1 MAHKK
6 AGGSTKNGRDSNAKR
21 LGVKRYGGQVVKAGE
36 ILIRQRG
43 TNTHPGINVGKGKDD
58 TLFARLQAQFSLL
71 IKDLK
76 AEKQRTLF
84 LNNTKV
90 IINNQAIAHEFILLD
105 ESVINDEFFGESLVL
120 QNTLV
125 VRAVYNFTDL
135 QNAIIT
141 IEYQGCAAGK
151 YCYPK
156 QRKNI

>member
-1 MAHKK
+1 MMIF
-6 AGGSTKNGRDSNAKR
+6 KNLLYSFLFLACSVNA
-21 LGVKRYGGQVVKAGE
+21 QN
-36 ILIRQRG
+36 QFNQ
-43 TNTHPGINVGKGKDD
+43 TNI
-58 TLFARLQAQFSLL
+58 
-71 IKDLK
+71 LK
-76 AEKQRTLF
+76 AKEAF
-84 LNNTKV
+84 ILNVQLTDDSINASWEIAVEHYLYKDSIKV
-90 IINNQAIAHEFILLD
+90 IINNEAIAHEFILLD

-125 VRAVYNFTDL
+125 VRAVYNSDDL

>member
-1 MAHKK
+1 MMIF
-6 AGGSTKNGRDSNAKR
+6 KNLLYSFLFLACSVNA
-21 LGVKRYGGQVVKAGE
+21 Q
-36 ILIRQRG
+36 
-43 TNTHPGINVGKGKDD
+43 N
-58 TLFARLQAQFSLL
+58 QFNQNN
-71 IKDLK
+71 ILK
-76 AEKQRTLF
+76 AEEAF
-84 LNNTKV
+84 ILNAQLTDNVINASWQIAAEHYLYKDSIKV
-90 IINNQAIAHEFILLD
+90 IINNEAIAHEFILLD

-125 VRAVYNFTDL
+125 VRAVYKKSNDL

>member
-1 MAHKK
+1 MIIF
-6 AGGSTKNGRDSNAKR
+6 KNLLYSFLFLACSVNA
-21 LGVKRYGGQVVKAGE
+21 QN
-36 ILIRQRG
+36 QFNQ
-43 TNTHPGINVGKGKDD
+43 TNI
-58 TLFARLQAQFSLL
+58 
-71 IKDLK
+71 LK
-76 AEKQRTLF
+76 AKEAF
-84 LNNTKV
+84 ILNVQLTDNAINASWQIAVEHYLYKDSIKV
-90 IINNQAIAHEFILLD
+90 IINNEAIAHEFILLD

-125 VRAVYNFTDL
+125 VRAVYNSDDL

>member
-1 MAHKK
+1 MIMIILRNLLYSFLFLAC
-6 AGGSTKNGRDSNAKR
+6 AVNA
-21 LGVKRYGGQVVKAGE
+21 Q
-36 ILIRQRG
+36 
-43 TNTHPGINVGKGKDD
+43 N
-58 TLFARLQAQFSLL
+58 QFNQNN
-71 IKDLK
+71 ILK
-76 AEKQRTLF
+76 AEEAF
-84 LNNTKV
+84 ILNAQLTDDVINASWQIAAEHYLYKDSIKV

-125 VRAVYNFTDL
+125 VRAVYNSNDL

>member
-1 MAHKK
+1 MIF
-6 AGGSTKNGRDSNAKR
+6 KNLLYSFLFLACSVNA
-21 LGVKRYGGQVVKAGE
+21 QN
-36 ILIRQRG
+36 QFNQ
-43 TNTHPGINVGKGKDD
+43 TNI
-58 TLFARLQAQFSLL
+58 
-71 IKDLK
+71 LK
-76 AEKQRTLF
+76 AKEAF
-84 LNNTKV
+84 ILNVQLTDDAINASWQIAVEHYLYKDSIKV
-90 IINNQAIAHEFILLD
+90 IINNKAIAHEFILLE

-125 VRAVYNFTDL
+125 VRAVYNSDDL

>member
-1 MAHKK
+1 MIIF
-6 AGGSTKNGRDSNAKR
+6 KNLLYSFLFLACSVNA
-21 LGVKRYGGQVVKAGE
+21 Q
-36 ILIRQRG
+36 
-43 TNTHPGINVGKGKDD
+43 N
-58 TLFARLQAQFSLL
+58 QFNQNN
-71 IKDLK
+71 ILK
-76 AEKQRTLF
+76 AEEAF
-84 LNNTKV
+84 ILNAQLTDDVINASWQIAAEHYLYKDSIKV
-90 IINNQAIAHEFILLD
+90 IINNEAIAHEFILLD

-125 VRAVYNFTDL
+125 VRAVYKKSNDL

>member
-1 MAHKK
+1 MIF
-6 AGGSTKNGRDSNAKR
+6 KNLLYSFLFLACSVNA
-21 LGVKRYGGQVVKAGE
+21 QN
-36 ILIRQRG
+36 QFNQ
-43 TNTHPGINVGKGKDD
+43 TNI
-58 TLFARLQAQFSLL
+58 
-71 IKDLK
+71 LK
-76 AEKQRTLF
+76 AKEAF
-84 LNNTKV
+84 ILNVQLTDDAINASWQIAVEHYLYKDSIKV
-90 IINNQAIAHEFILLD
+90 IINNEAIAHEFILLD

-125 VRAVYNFTDL
+125 VRAVYNSDDL

>member
-1 MAHKK
+1 MMIF
-6 AGGSTKNGRDSNAKR
+6 KN
-21 LGVKRYGGQVVKAGE
+21 
-36 ILIRQRG
+36 
-43 TNTHPGINVGKGKDD
+43 
-58 TLFARLQAQFSLL
+58 LL
-71 IKDLK
+71 YSF
-76 AEKQRTLF
+76 LF
-84 LNNTKV
+84 LACSVNAQNQFNQTNILKSKESFILNVQLTDNVINASWQIAVEHYLYKDSIKV
-90 IINNQAIAHEFILLD
+90 IINNEAIAHEFILLD

-125 VRAVYNFTDL
+125 VRAVYNSDDL

>member
-1 MAHKK
+1 MIF
-6 AGGSTKNGRDSNAKR
+6 KNLLYSFLFLACSVNA
-21 LGVKRYGGQVVKAGE
+21 QN
-36 ILIRQRG
+36 QFNQ
-43 TNTHPGINVGKGKDD
+43 TNI
-58 TLFARLQAQFSLL
+58 
-71 IKDLK
+71 LK
-76 AEKQRTLF
+76 AKEAF
-84 LNNTKV
+84 ILNVQLTDDAINASWQIAAEHYLYKESIKV
-90 IINNQAIAHEFILLD
+90 IINNEAIAHEFILLD

-125 VRAVYNFTDL
+125 VRAVYNSDDL

>member
-1 MAHKK
+1 MMIF
-6 AGGSTKNGRDSNAKR
+6 KNLLYSFLFLACSVNA
-21 LGVKRYGGQVVKAGE
+21 QN
-36 ILIRQRG
+36 QFNQ
-43 TNTHPGINVGKGKDD
+43 TNI
-58 TLFARLQAQFSLL
+58 
-71 IKDLK
+71 LK
-76 AEKQRTLF
+76 AKEAF
-84 LNNTKV
+84 ILNVQLTDNVINASWQIAVEHYLYKDSIKL
-90 IINNQAIAHEFILLD
+90 IINNEAIAHEFILLE

-125 VRAVYNFTDL
+125 VRAVYNSDDL

>member
-1 MAHKK
+1 MMIF
-6 AGGSTKNGRDSNAKR
+6 KNLLYSFLFLACSVNA
-21 LGVKRYGGQVVKAGE
+21 QN
-36 ILIRQRG
+36 QFNQ
-43 TNTHPGINVGKGKDD
+43 TNI
-58 TLFARLQAQFSLL
+58 
-71 IKDLK
+71 LK
-76 AEKQRTLF
+76 AKEAF
-84 LNNTKV
+84 ILNVQLTDNVINASWQIAVEHYLYKDSIKL
-90 IINNQAIAHEFILLD
+90 IINNEAIAHEFILLD

-125 VRAVYNFTDL
+125 IRAVYNSDDL

>member
-1 MAHKK
+1 MMIF
-6 AGGSTKNGRDSNAKR
+6 KNLLYSFLFLACSVNA
-21 LGVKRYGGQVVKAGE
+21 QN
-36 ILIRQRG
+36 QFNQ
-43 TNTHPGINVGKGKDD
+43 TNI
-58 TLFARLQAQFSLL
+58 
-71 IKDLK
+71 LK
-76 AEKQRTLF
+76 AKEAF
-84 LNNTKV
+84 ILNVQLTDDAINASWQIAVEHYLYKDSIKV
-90 IINNQAIAHEFILLD
+90 IINNEAIAHEFILLD

-125 VRAVYNFTDL
+125 VRAVYNSDDL

>member
-1 MAHKK
+1 MIILRNLLYSFLFLAC
-6 AGGSTKNGRDSNAKR
+6 AVNA
-21 LGVKRYGGQVVKAGE
+21 Q
-36 ILIRQRG
+36 
-43 TNTHPGINVGKGKDD
+43 N
-58 TLFARLQAQFSLL
+58 QFNQNN
-71 IKDLK
+71 ILK
-76 AEKQRTLF
+76 AEEAF
-84 LNNTKV
+84 ILNAQLTDDVINASWQIAEEHYLYKDSIKV
-90 IINNQAIAHEFILLD
+90 IINNEAVAHEFILLD

-125 VRAVYNFTDL
+125 VRAVYNSNDL